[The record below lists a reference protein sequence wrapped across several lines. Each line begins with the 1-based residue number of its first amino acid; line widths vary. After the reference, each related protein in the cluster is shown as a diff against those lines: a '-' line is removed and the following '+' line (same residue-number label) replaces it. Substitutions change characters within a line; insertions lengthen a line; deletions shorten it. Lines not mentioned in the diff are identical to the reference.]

1 MTDKDFEEFK
11 QHARVDDLLD
21 DMSYLR
27 TLYEAAE
34 HTIIGLTNRTEQEL
48 CEDTGELPKDLKV
61 AVRQLA
67 TTWYEHPDAYEN
79 ASGAAVPYGISFLV
93 SRYRRLA

>member
-34 HTIIGLTNRTEQEL
+34 HTIIGLTNRIEEEL
-48 CEDTGELPKDLKV
+48 CAETGELPKDLKV